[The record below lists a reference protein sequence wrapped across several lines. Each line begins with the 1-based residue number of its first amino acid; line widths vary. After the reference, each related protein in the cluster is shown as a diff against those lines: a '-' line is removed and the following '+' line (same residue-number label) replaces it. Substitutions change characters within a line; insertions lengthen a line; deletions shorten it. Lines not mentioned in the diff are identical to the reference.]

1 MSEKQSKQRQAA
13 QKAWDEWHASVG
25 FADDDDY
32 VPMMPPLWEI
42 AFAHGAI
49 WAAKDVRTQEERI

>member
-1 MSEKQSKQRQAA
+1 MSEKQSDWRQAA

-32 VPMMPPLWEI
+32 VPMMMPPLWEV

-49 WAAKDVRTQEERI
+49 WAEGRKVDE

>member
-1 MSEKQSKQRQAA
+1 MSEKQSDQRQAA

-25 FADDDDY
+25 FADDDGY

-42 AFAHGAI
+42 AFAWGAI
-49 WAAKDVRTQEERI
+49 WAEGRKGDE